1 MKRFLRTLPF
11 NLKGLPTAYKRPER
25 HPWPPWSMKLPMDAV
40 KPTLGGQRDS
50 YRSAAGVEEKE
61 DRYHPSA
68 AVAVS
73 NVNTKRGG
81 LNEAVD
87 D

>member
-1 MKRFLRTLPF
+1 
-11 NLKGLPTAYKRPER
+11 
-25 HPWPPWSMKLPMDAV
+25 MKLPMDAV